1 MRKLA
6 QELLRLVSYACQK
19 IFKRKKKKKKKKKKM
34 TKINFLAEFFLT
46 SRVLEGAFAGIV
58 VPR

>member
-6 QELLRLVSYACQK
+6 QELLRLVSYACLK
-19 IFKRKKKKKKKKKKM
+19 IFKRKKKKKKKM
-34 TKINFLAEFFLT
+34 TKMNFLAEFFLA
-46 SRVLEGAFAGIV
+46 SRVLECAFAGII

>member
-19 IFKRKKKKKKKKKKM
+19 IFKRKKKKM
-34 TKINFLAEFFLT
+34 TKINFLADFFLT